1 MSLPF
6 DNGPARPEIAPF
18 AAWLGLYN
26 ESAANGCAVVRFTPR
41 EEMLNRQGVV
51 HGGVL
56 ASLLDS
62 AMARAS
68 RTLESVTELGGTTD
82 LHVQFMRPAIGPLRA
97 QAWIDLAG
105 GTLAFCRAEVRN
117 AAAELVATGSASM
130 RLRR

>member
-1 MSLPF
+1 MNSTHDGAPS
-6 DNGPARPEIAPF
+6 RPQVAPF

-26 ESAANGCAVVRFTPR
+26 ESAAAGCAVVHLTPR
-41 EEMLNRQGVV
+41 QEMCNRHGVV

-68 RTLESVTELGGTTD
+68 RTLEGVKELGGTTD
-82 LHVQFMRPAIGPLRA
+82 LHVQFMRPAAGPLRA

-117 AAAELVATGSASM
+117 AAAELVATGSASI